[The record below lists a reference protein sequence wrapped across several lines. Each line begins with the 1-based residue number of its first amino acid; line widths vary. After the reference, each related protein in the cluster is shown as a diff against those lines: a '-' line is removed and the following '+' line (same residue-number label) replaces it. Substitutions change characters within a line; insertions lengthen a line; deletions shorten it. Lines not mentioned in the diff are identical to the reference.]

1 MEGKRDSL
9 RHFACEQAFEQTES
23 LFTGYRHS
31 TPGLSGLG
39 KNVKAEASYQM
50 LEDL

>member
-1 MEGKRDSL
+1 MCGRGLLKSPYVEGKRDSL
-9 RHFACEQAFEQTES
+9 
-23 LFTGYRHS
+23 RHS

-39 KNVKAEASYQM
+39 KNVEEEARYQM